1 MNKIET
7 LQFAP
12 FLAFLHLRFW
22 DQNSFAESV
31 LELIGMEMEELGRS
45 GGLVKQHGVMVDGV
59 SYALGG
65 MRLEV
70 SSWKFPATTTGEEDV
85 LRHKISCRINGINSA
100 DDRGGMIQPFGWS
113 RSI

>member
-1 MNKIET
+1 MGHFRSEQNRDLAIR
-7 LQFAP
+7 P
-12 FLAFLHLRFW
+12 SFLAFLDLRFW

-65 MRLEV
+65 CGWKFPSCLLEV
-70 SSWKFPATTTGEEDV
+70 SGKVTGEEDV
-85 LRHKISCRINGINSA
+85 LRHKISCRINGINSVA
-100 DDRGGMIQPFGWS
+100 EV
-113 RSI
+113 